1 MKKIFIICCLILSSC
16 SFFNKKTVELG
27 VDSFPQG
34 AEIYVNDQYHGV
46 TPAVINIPPKD
57 GFVTLNKRGYGTTSF
72 KTPIF
77 IGAVR
82 THANGSVDADGV
94 RCILDMASVI
104 FSFGEIDVRHVVYQ
118 FIIRQKF
125 GTVDD
130 YVTFLRP
137 LLHTFFGKLTSRFPH
152 NTFFMLQPI
161 PTSNLKPYSSPTNVP
176 AMTAYYGEF
185 GDHPSLGSPEMR
197 HGFWRCIDAMTSQIC
212 DE

>member
-27 VDSFPQG
+27 VDSFPRG

-94 RCILDMASVI
+94 RCILDMVSVF
-104 FSFGEIDVRHVVYQ
+104 FSVGAYTGRCSDFKEKQHKITIPNNYSSNSFYQSEFGYGSSKKYDSTEIDGYNQGQQKSLMGAGSAPSNVINYYYDQDTMKNVRGPSYA
-118 FIIRQKF
+118 
-125 GTVDD
+125 
-130 YVTFLRP
+130 
-137 LLHTFFGKLTSRFPH
+137 
-152 NTFFMLQPI
+152 N
-161 PTSNLKPYSSPTNVP
+161 PYSDLKNQSK
-176 AMTAYYGEF
+176 
-185 GDHPSLGSPEMR
+185 D
-197 HGFWRCIDAMTSQIC
+197 
-212 DE
+212 

>member
-27 VDSFPQG
+27 VDSFPRG

-77 IGAVR
+77 IGSVR
-82 THANGSVDADGV
+82 THADGSVNADGV

-104 FSFGEIDVRHVVYQ
+104 FSFGAYTGKCADFKEKQHKITIPNNYSSNSFYQSEFGYGSSKKYDSTEIDGYNQGQQKSLMGAGSAPSNVINYYYDQDMMKNVRGPSY
-118 FIIRQKF
+118 K
-125 GTVDD
+125 
-130 YVTFLRP
+130 
-137 LLHTFFGKLTSRFPH
+137 
-152 NTFFMLQPI
+152 N
-161 PTSNLKPYSSPTNVP
+161 PYSDLKN
-176 AMTAYYGEF
+176 
-185 GDHPSLGSPEMR
+185 
-197 HGFWRCIDAMTSQIC
+197 
-212 DE
+212 